1 MYPPFFSLVKNNLN
15 FSKISINIKNKNLS
29 NFLKFKINENIID
42 DKINVK
48 PQVKLN
54 RIKQS
59 CAPLNCLVTNI
70 STNKNKPA
78 QVYNLFNSYIYIPD
92 NKYNNDICKVDTSR
106 KVLYFKWKARKS
118 YKKRVLNLPST
129 KSRRRYA
136 QKNR

>member
-15 FSKISINIKNKNLS
+15 FSKISINVKNKSLS

-48 PQVKLN
+48 SQVKLN
-54 RIKQS
+54 RIKQCHS
-59 CAPLNCLVTNI
+59 ALNCLVTNI
-70 STNKNKPA
+70 ATNKNKSP
-78 QVYNLFNSYIYIPD
+78 QICNLFNSYIYIPD
-92 NKYNNDICKVDTSR
+92 IKYNNDISKVDTSR